1 MVIGNIE
8 ISTAKCD
15 KSQELM
21 NSTDSSTY
29 YSTVG
34 NQNPCAKQTS
44 SDNLVY
50 KVNT

>member
-1 MVIGNIE
+1 MMTGNIE
-8 ISTAKCD
+8 ISAAKCD
-15 KSQELM
+15 QSQELM

-34 NQNPCAKQTS
+34 NQQPCVKQTS

-50 KVNT
+50 KVST